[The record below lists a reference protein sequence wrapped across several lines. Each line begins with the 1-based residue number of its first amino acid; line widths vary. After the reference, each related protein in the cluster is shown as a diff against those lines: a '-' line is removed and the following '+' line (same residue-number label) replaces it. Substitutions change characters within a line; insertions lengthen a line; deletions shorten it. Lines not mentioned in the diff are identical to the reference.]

1 MTVSEYLAAH
11 PHAAAWAVC
20 RSKTR
25 VAETTELIGRQ
36 ITKLSLEFLTTIRRQ
51 TLETPIGIL
60 KPIACIR
67 RQAPKGLIAV
77 TYRAT
82 LIVTEIF
89 PLPKTVLRLS
99 LLLPIHLK
107 PTRCTSRNLLLPRGV
122 HLLPTVSVF
131 GQNSS
136 LPVRQI
142 IPSYAIRIGN
152 PNECKRTCYQYDELK
167 FRSHRPS
174 SARLHARHP

>member
-1 MTVSEYLAAH
+1 
-11 PHAAAWAVC
+11 
-20 RSKTR
+20 
-25 VAETTELIGRQ
+25 LIGRQ
-36 ITKLSLEFLTTIRRQ
+36 VTKLSLEFLTTIRRQ
-51 TLETPIGIL
+51 TLKTPIGIL

-77 TYRAT
+77 AYRAT
-82 LIVTEIF
+82 LIVTENF
-89 PLPKTVLRLS
+89 PLPITTLRLS
-99 LLLPIHLK
+99 LLPPIHFK
-107 PTRCTSRNLLLPRGV
+107 PARRAGRDLLLPYSV

-131 GQNSS
+131 GQESS

-152 PNECKRTCYQYDELK
+152 PNECKRTCYQYDEFK

-174 SARLHARHP
+174 SAPQHAHHP